1 MTAHQGIR
9 VGATTASSPSP
20 SGFEHL
26 RINYVYGGDKRD
38 EPFSDS
44 MAESSVD
51 RKRQRLARLAELDA
65 IRPPL
70 TQLEIACRLGVSPK
84 TLRSYRRE
92 AGAS

>member
-1 MTAHQGIR
+1 MSAHQGFR
-9 VGATTASSPSP
+9 VSASTTGVASSP
-20 SGFEHL
+20 FEHL
-26 RINYVYGGDKRD
+26 RIDYVRRGTKRD
-38 EPFSDS
+38 EPFSAS

-65 IRPPL
+65 CDPPR
-70 TQLEIACRLGVSPK
+70 TEAEIARRLEVSPK